1 MFLSRI
7 NRGAKPLRSALLS
20 VLSCVLLAAFLLV
33 LLAHPTSAD
42 QADTVRGMYGVAGD
56 DIETTINLL
65 RQGRVTHVFAPPHLA
80 TITRLKKEGFQVFLT
95 LNAFGGT
102 AAWKRF
108 QDAVPVTASGEAVPA
123 RFGGVCP
130 THFAWREE
138 RLALLASWL
147 RQFGQGG
154 DAGIDGVWLDF
165 ARYPGRWESTSPDI
179 PDSCYCPRCLQ
190 LFQVEKRVAMP
201 EGLAT
206 AAAAA
211 AWIHGHAEEKW
222 LQWKKE
228 QITSFV
234 RDARA
239 VIDQAQTG
247 RPITLGVFLV
257 PWTKGER
264 QGAVTFR
271 LAQDAVQIARYVD
284 VVSPMVYHRMVG
296 EPAAWTGG
304 IAAYFQDMTGRPVW
318 PILQAEKIS
327 AAEFGQAVDAV
338 AAGGAAG
345 VMVYTLPGMQ
355 ERMWPALA
363 AFMARENLLPNP
375 QFKGEPQGDGRTLP
389 DWRQGNGGAVRDTEF
404 LLEAGDDRQGGVI
417 GISAGLDRQG
427 AWRAA
432 IPGCDPGKAYTFAGD
447 FRREQLEL
455 AGYPA
460 IEVWGR
466 EYILNTHRVAGEFQR
481 LRMAVECPA
490 DRGEGE
496 EAFAFINTVA
506 GSTFRLRNPELIE
519 EPVRQDAER
528 GKAETGFFALGTYGA
543 TVDNLSRIKEMGLN
557 SAVLPMEADAI
568 EACIELDMHCLL
580 SVPRDAEKLLIS
592 LQQVQEKLA
601 GGRFSF
607 YVNDEPEIHSFPRW
621 QARDIA
627 TVLADSQP
635 GAATSMA
642 VVRPQNIPDYADSAR
657 YFMLDQYPV
666 PYMPMT
672 WLSDAMDQAAGFV
685 GRNRL
690 QSVIQAFGG
699 SEWSDAGWPRLPS
712 FAEMNC
718 LAFLSVIHGSRGIN
732 FYTFPSITAGKQGE
746 EDFRRVVGRLR
757 QLLPWLQQENLPGT
771 PAVEMLST
779 NRFDPQGRPAVHCA
793 LKEKGEEKMLLCVN
807 TIPTYTKAAVTV
819 PESGNSLW
827 REVYDQGRAM
837 AVDSSL
843 HLDFL
848 PFEVKV
854 FKESYK

>member
-7 NRGAKPLRSALLS
+7 KRGAKQLRSALLPF
-20 VLSCVLLAAFLLV
+20 LSCLLLAASLIV
-33 LLAHPTSAD
+33 LFAHPVSAD
-42 QADTVRGMYGVAGD
+42 QADTARGMYGVAGD
-56 DIETTINLL
+56 NIETTIKLL
-65 RQGRVTHVFAPPHLA
+65 RQARVTQVFAPPQLPI
-80 TITRLKKEGFQVFLT
+80 ITRLKREGFQVYLT
-95 LNAFGGT
+95 LSAFAGT
-102 AAWKRF
+102 AAWK
-108 QDAVPVTASGEAVPA
+108 QYPDAVPVTASGKAISSHL
-123 RFGGVCP
+123 GGVCP
-130 THFAWREE
+130 THFVWREE

-165 ARYPGRWESTSPDI
+165 ARYPGRWESASPEI

-190 LFQVEKRVAMP
+190 LFQVEKGVAMP

-211 AWIHGHAEEKW
+211 WIHDHAEEKW

-239 VIDQAQTG
+239 VIDQSRAG
-247 RPITLGVFLV
+247 RSIKLGIFLV
-257 PWTKGER
+257 PWTRGER

-271 LAQDAVQIARYVD
+271 LAQDASQIARYVD

-296 EPAAWTGG
+296 RPAAWTGE

-318 PILQAEKIS
+318 PIIQAEKIS
-327 AAEFGQAVDAV
+327 AAEFGQAVEAV

-345 VMVYTLPGMQ
+345 VLVYTLAEMQ
-355 ERMWPALA
+355 QDMWPALA
-363 AFMARENLLPNP
+363 AFTARKNLLPNP

-389 DWRQGNGGAVRDTEF
+389 AWRQGNGGTVRDTEF

-417 GISAGLDRQG
+417 GITAGLDRQG

-432 IPGCDPGKAYTFAGD
+432 IPGCVPGKAYAFAGD

-466 EYILNTHRVAGEFQR
+466 EYILNSHRLAGRFQR
-481 LRMAVECPA
+481 LRVAVECPA
-490 DRGEGE
+490 DRGLKEGT
-496 EAFAFINTVA
+496 FAFSNTET
-506 GSTFRLRNPELIE
+506 GTTFRLRNPELVE
-519 EPVRQDAER
+519 EPVRQEAAR
-528 GKAETGFFALGTYGA
+528 GKADTGFFALGSYGA
-543 TVDNLSRIKEMGLN
+543 TVDNLPQLKEMGLN
-557 SAVLPMEADAI
+557 SAVLPMDAAAI
-568 EACIELDMHCLL
+568 EACIKHDMHCLL
-580 SVPRDAEKLLIS
+580 SVPRDAEDLLIS
-592 LQQVQEKLA
+592 LRQVQEGLA
-601 GGRFSF
+601 KGRFSF

-642 VVRPQNIPDYADSAR
+642 VVRPQNIPDYADAAR

-672 WLSDAMDQAAGFV
+672 WLSDAMDQAAGVV

-699 SEWSDAGWPRLPS
+699 SEWSYAGWPRLPS

-718 LAFLSVIHGSRGIN
+718 LAFLSVIHGSRGIY
-732 FYTFPSITAGKQGE
+732 FFTFPSITAGKQGRA
-746 EDFRRVVGRLR
+746 DFRRLVGRLR
-757 QLLPWLQQENLPGT
+757 QLLPWLQRENLPGM
-771 PAVEMLST
+771 PAVEMLSA

-793 LKEKGEEKMLLCVN
+793 LKGKGEEKMLLCVN

-819 PESGNSLW
+819 PGSGNSLW
-827 REVYDQGRAM
+827 REVYEQGRAM

-848 PFEVKV
+848 PLEVKV
-854 FKESYK
+854 LQESAD

>member
-1 MFLSRI
+1 MCLTRI
-7 NRGAKPLRSALLS
+7 KRGAKPLHSALLP
-20 VLSCVLLAAFLLV
+20 VLSCVLLAACLLI
-33 LLAHPTSAD
+33 LPPQPASAD
-42 QADTVRGMYGVAGD
+42 QTDAVRGMYGVPGD
-56 DIETTINLL
+56 DIEKTIKLL
-65 RQGRVTHVFAPPHLA
+65 RQGRVTHVFAPPYLP

-102 AAWKRF
+102 AAWK
-108 QDAVPVTASGEAVPA
+108 QHPDAVPVTAAGEKVSSHL
-123 RFGGVCP
+123 GGVCP
-130 THFAWREE
+130 THFSWREE

-147 RQFGQGG
+147 RQFGTGG

-165 ARYPGRWESTSPDI
+165 ARYPGRWESRSPEI

-190 LFQVEKRVAMP
+190 LFQVEKGVAVP

-206 AAAAA
+206 SAAA
-211 AWIHGHAEEKW
+211 AWIHGYAEEKW

-234 RDARA
+234 RDARE
-239 VIDQAQTG
+239 VLDQAQAG
-247 RPITLGVFLV
+247 RPIKLGVFLV
-257 PWTKGER
+257 PWTRGER

-284 VVSPMVYHRMVG
+284 VVSPMVYHRMVN
-296 EPAAWTGG
+296 EPAAWTGE
-304 IAAYFQDMTGRPVW
+304 IAAYFQDMTGKPVW
-318 PILQAEKIS
+318 PIIQAEKIA

-338 AAGGAAG
+338 AASGAPG
-345 VMVYTLPGMQ
+345 VLVYTLPEMQ
-355 ERMWPALA
+355 EGMWPALA
-363 AFMARENLLPNP
+363 AFTARENLLPNP
-375 QFKGEPQGDGRTLP
+375 QFRGEPQGDGQTLP
-389 DWRQGNGGAVRDTEF
+389 DWRQGNGGTVRDTAF

-417 GISAGLDRQG
+417 GITAGLDRQG
-427 AWRAA
+427 RWRAA
-432 IPGCDPGKAYTFAGD
+432 IPDCDPGKTYTFAGD
-447 FRREQLEL
+447 FHREQLQL

-481 LRMAVECPA
+481 LRVAVECPA

-496 EAFAFINTVA
+496 ETFAFINTVA
-506 GSTFRLRNPELIE
+506 GSTFRLRNPELVE
-519 EPVRQDAER
+519 EPARPEAARE
-528 GKAETGFFALGTYGA
+528 KADTGFFALGTYGA

-557 SAVLPMEADAI
+557 TAVLPMDAAAI
-568 EACIELDMHCLL
+568 EACIEHDMHCLL

-592 LQQVQEKLA
+592 LAQVKEGLA
-601 GGRFSF
+601 KGRFSF

-635 GAATSMA
+635 AAATSMA
-642 VVRPQNIPDYADSAR
+642 VVRPQNIPDYVDAAR

-672 WLSDAMDQAAGFV
+672 WLSGAMDQAAGFV

-699 SEWSDAGWPRLPS
+699 SEWSDSGWPRLPS

-718 LAFLSVIHGSRGIN
+718 LAFLSVIHGSRGIY
-732 FYTFPSITAGKQGE
+732 FYTFPSITTGE
-746 EDFRRVVGRLR
+746 EGMEDFRKVVVRLG

-771 PAVEMLST
+771 PAVEMLSA

-807 TIPTYTKAAVTV
+807 TLPTYTKAAVTV
-819 PESGNSLW
+819 PGSGDSLW

-848 PFEVKV
+848 PLEVKV
-854 FKESYK
+854 LQESAE